1 MHNQHNNIVTV
12 VGSVIII
19 MQDTWEKRLAYLQVT
34 VELIAMSS
42 EKQSTHNKS
51 YAQPVSHL
59 FETAVD
65 IAVHGMHFRERDRE
79 REREIAVGMAIWVEI
94 QILLGGVLQYSTD
107 KFYEHVY
114 PW

>member
-1 MHNQHNNIVTV
+1 
-12 VGSVIII
+12 

-42 EKQSTHNKS
+42 EKQSTHNQS

-65 IAVHGMHFRERDRE
+65 IAVQGTRE
-79 REREIAVGMAIWVEI
+79 REGGREGGREILLLTVNCQAWQVGWKYKFCWEGCYIL
-94 QILLGGVLQYSTD
+94 QIIMSMNICIHGD
-107 KFYEHVY
+107 C
-114 PW
+114 

>member
-1 MHNQHNNIVTV
+1 
-12 VGSVIII
+12 

-42 EKQSTHNKS
+42 EKQSTHNQS

-65 IAVHGMHFRERDRE
+65 IAVQGTAHTREREGGRE
-79 REREIAVGMAIWVEI
+79 RERERERR
-94 QILLGGVLQYSTD
+94 GGHIEYRC
-107 KFYEHVY
+107 
-114 PW
+114 